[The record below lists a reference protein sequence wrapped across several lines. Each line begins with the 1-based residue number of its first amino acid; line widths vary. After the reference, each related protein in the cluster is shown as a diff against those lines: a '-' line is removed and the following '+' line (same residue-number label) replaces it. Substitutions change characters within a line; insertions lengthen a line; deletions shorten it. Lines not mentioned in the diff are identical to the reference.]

1 MALYGSSEW
10 LDLFKET
17 INADQEFQA
26 AAARFSASMTIATSI
41 KGLPKP
47 FYVWMD
53 FHRGKM
59 REWAYMA
66 RTSDKKSDFVF
77 NSDYYTWKA
86 ICRGEM
92 DVIRAVVSGKIK
104 LSGNRLKMLAQTKA
118 SLALLKVM
126 EKLDTSFPDEIFRR
140 Q

>member
-104 LSGNRLKMLAQTKA
+104 LSGNRLKMLAQTRH
-118 SLALLKVM
+118 
-126 EKLDTSFPDEIFRR
+126 PWPC
-140 Q
+140 